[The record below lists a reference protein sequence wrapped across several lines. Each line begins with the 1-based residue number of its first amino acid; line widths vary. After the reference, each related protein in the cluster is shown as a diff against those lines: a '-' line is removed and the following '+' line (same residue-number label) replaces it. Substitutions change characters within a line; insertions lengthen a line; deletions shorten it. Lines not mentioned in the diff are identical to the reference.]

1 MTIETMTSPRK
12 LLTLLCCY
20 LCGALLLSAQQET
33 KQAPPL
39 GIWEGALQ
47 VSGTELPL
55 RFNIGKDQQETVCCT
70 MDSPSQMATGI
81 EATIELAEGIVI
93 TIPNL
98 YVRYEGKLT
107 SSDTIVGTFAQG
119 SMSLPLTLVR
129 ASKPAKANRPQT
141 PQPPYPYETE
151 EVTFYN
157 GTAPLHGTLTY
168 PVGHQAGSRVS
179 QVVLFVSG
187 SGIQDRD
194 ETLAEHKPFAVL
206 ADYLARHGVA
216 TLRYDDRGYHDDIDS
231 GTVAEATSATLAD
244 DAEAAVRYLRGR
256 KAFDKVGVLG
266 HSEGGTIAFMLAAR
280 GVPDFIISLAGS
292 TLPGKE
298 VLQDQMDLALTQAEV
313 PEKLRAE
320 YLRAAVATFDQ
331 AAQSDLRGEA
341 LVTKVLSEG
350 HYQLPIAL
358 VLDLKKV
365 ADGLNPWLIY
375 FTQYDPKGDIAQ
387 THCPVLALNGSLDQ
401 QVLADKHLPVIEQSL
416 PTGTPRQV
424 RQLEG
429 LNHLFQHAT
438 TGAVSEYYQISET
451 IAPEVLELIAEWLTK
466 LTKD

>member
-1 MTIETMTSPRK
+1 MTSIRK

-39 GIWEGALQ
+39 GIWEGTLQ
-47 VSGTELPL
+47 ISSSELPL
-55 RFNIGKDQQETVCCT
+55 RFNIFRDKQETIYCT

-81 EATIELAEGIVI
+81 EATIELADGIVI

-98 YVRYEGKLT
+98 YVRYEGKLV

-119 SMSLPLTLVR
+119 GMSLPLTLVR
-129 ASKPAKANRPQT
+129 ASKPAKADRPQT

-231 GTVAEATSATLAD
+231 VSVAEATTATLAD
-244 DAEAAVRYLRGR
+244 DAQSAVHYLRGR

-313 PEKLRAE
+313 PEELRAE

-350 HYQLPIAL
+350 HYQLPIGL

-365 ADGLNPWLIY
+365 ADGLTPWLI
-375 FTQYDPKGDIAQ
+375 
-387 THCPVLALNGSLDQ
+387 LSLI
-401 QVLADKHLPVIEQSL
+401 HI
-416 PTGTPRQV
+416 
-424 RQLEG
+424 
-429 LNHLFQHAT
+429 
-438 TGAVSEYYQISET
+438 
-451 IAPEVLELIAEWLTK
+451 
-466 LTKD
+466 

>member
-1 MTIETMTSPRK
+1 MTSIRK
-12 LLTLLCCY
+12 LLILLCCY
-20 LCGALLLSAQQET
+20 LCGVLLLSAQQKSGQT
-33 KQAPPL
+33 APL

-47 VSGTELPL
+47 VSGSELPL
-55 RFNIGKDQQETVCCT
+55 RFNIFKDQQERVCCT

-98 YVRYEGKLT
+98 YIRYEGKLT

-119 SMSLPLTLVR
+119 GMSLPLTLVR
-129 ASKPAKANRPQT
+129 ASKPAKADRPQT

-168 PVGHQAGSRVS
+168 PVGHQAGSRVE

-231 GTVAEATSATLAD
+231 ATVAEATTATLAD
-244 DAEAAVRYLRGR
+244 DAAAAVRYLRGR

-266 HSEGGTIAFMLAAR
+266 HSEGGTIAFILAAR
-280 GVPDFIISLAGS
+280 GIPDFIISLAGS

-298 VLQDQMDLALTQAEV
+298 VLQDQMDLSLVQAGLSE
-313 PEKLRAE
+313 ELRTE
-320 YLRAAVATFDQ
+320 YLRATMATFDL

-350 HYQLPIAL
+350 DYQLPIGL
-358 VLDLKKV
+358 VLELKKV
-365 ADGLNPWLIY
+365 ADGLSPWLIY
-375 FTQYDPKGDIAQ
+375 FTQYDPKDDIAQ

-401 QVLADKHLPVIEQSL
+401 QVLADKHLAIIEQSL
-416 PTGTPRQV
+416 PTGTPRQALK
-424 RQLEG
+424 LEG

-438 TGAVSEYYQISET
+438 TGAVSEYYQINET
-451 IAPEVLELIAEWLTK
+451 IAPEVLELIAEWIIQLNK
-466 LTKD
+466 

>member
-1 MTIETMTSPRK
+1 
-12 LLTLLCCY
+12 
-20 LCGALLLSAQQET
+20 
-33 KQAPPL
+33 
-39 GIWEGALQ
+39 
-47 VSGTELPL
+47 
-55 RFNIGKDQQETVCCT
+55 

-81 EATIELAEGIVI
+81 EATIELADGIVI

-98 YVRYEGKLT
+98 YVRYEGKLV

-119 SMSLPLTLVR
+119 GMSLPLTLVR

-168 PVGHQAGSRVS
+168 PVGHQAGSRVE
-179 QVVLFVSG
+179 QVVLLVSG

-206 ADYLARHGVA
+206 ADYLARQGVA

-231 GTVAEATSATLAD
+231 VSVAEATTATLAD
-244 DAEAAVRYLRGR
+244 DAEAAVHYLRGQ
-256 KAFDKVGVLG
+256 KTFDKVGVLG

-280 GVPDFIISLAGS
+280 GIPDFIISLAGS

-298 VLQDQMDLALTQAEV
+298 VLQDQMDLALTRAEV

-350 HYQLPIAL
+350 HYQLPIGL

-375 FTQYDPKGDIAQ
+375 FTQYDPKEDIEQ

-401 QVLADKHLPVIEQSL
+401 QVLADKHLPIIEQSL
-416 PTGTPRQV
+416 PTGTPQQV
-424 RQLEG
+424 CQLEG

-466 LTKD
+466 LTK

>member
-1 MTIETMTSPRK
+1 MTSTRK
-12 LLTLLCCY
+12 LLSLLCCY
-20 LCGALLLSAQQET
+20 LCGALLLSAQQKT
-33 KQAPPL
+33 KRALPL
-39 GIWEGALQ
+39 GIWEGTLQ
-47 VSGTELPL
+47 ISGSELPL

-81 EATIELAEGIVI
+81 EATIELADGIVI

-98 YVRYEGKLT
+98 YVRYEGKLV

-119 SMSLPLTLVR
+119 GMTLPLTLVR
-129 ASKPAKANRPQT
+129 ASKPAKADRPQT

-168 PVGHQAGSRVS
+168 PVGHQAGSRVE

-194 ETLAEHKPFAVL
+194 ETLAEYKPFAVL

-231 GTVAEATSATLAD
+231 VSVAEATTATLAD
-244 DAEAAVRYLRGR
+244 DAQAAVHYLRDQ
-256 KAFDKVGVLG
+256 KTFDKVGVLG

-280 GVPDFIISLAGS
+280 GIPDFIISLAGS

-298 VLQDQMDLALTQAEV
+298 VLQDQMDLALARAEV
-313 PEKLRAE
+313 PEELRTE

-350 HYQLPIAL
+350 HYQLPIGL

-416 PTGTPRQV
+416 PMGTPRQV

-466 LTKD
+466 LTK

>member
-1 MTIETMTSPRK
+1 MISIRK

-20 LCGALLLSAQQET
+20 LCSALLLSAQQET
-33 KQAPPL
+33 RQAPPL
-39 GIWEGALQ
+39 GIWEGTLQ

-55 RFNIGKDQQETVCCT
+55 RFNIFKDQQERVCCT

-119 SMSLPLTLVR
+119 GMSLPLTLVR
-129 ASKPAKANRPQT
+129 ASKPAKAERPQT

-157 GTAPLHGTLTY
+157 GTAPHHGTLTY
-168 PVGHQAGSRVS
+168 PVGHQAGSEVN

-231 GTVAEATSATLAD
+231 GSVAEATTATLAD
-244 DAEAAVRYLRGR
+244 DAAAAVHYLRGR
-256 KAFDKVGVLG
+256 KTFDKVGVLG

-298 VLQDQMDLALTQAEV
+298 VLQDQMDLALTRAEV
-313 PEKLRAE
+313 SEELRPE
-320 YLRAAVATFDQ
+320 YLRAAVATFDL

-350 HYQLPIAL
+350 HYQLPIGL

-401 QVLADKHLPVIEQSL
+401 QVLADKHLAVIEQSL

-466 LTKD
+466 LPK

>member
-1 MTIETMTSPRK
+1 MTSIRK

-20 LCGALLLSAQQET
+20 LCSALLLSAQQET
-33 KQAPPL
+33 KQTAPL
-39 GIWEGALQ
+39 GIWEGTLQ
-47 VSGTELPL
+47 VSGPELPL
-55 RFNIGKDQQETVCCT
+55 RFNIFRDKQETIYCT

-119 SMSLPLTLVR
+119 GMSLPLTLVR
-129 ASKPAKANRPQT
+129 ASKPAKAERPQT

-168 PVGHQAGSRVS
+168 PVGHQAGSEVN

-231 GTVAEATSATLAD
+231 GSVAEATTATLAD
-244 DAEAAVRYLRGR
+244 DAAAAVHYLRGR
-256 KAFDKVGVLG
+256 KTFDKVGVLG

-280 GVPDFIISLAGS
+280 SVPDFIISLAGS
-292 TLPGKE
+292 TLPGKD
-298 VLQDQMDLALTQAEV
+298 VLQDQMDLALTRAEV
-313 PEKLRAE
+313 PEELRAE

-350 HYQLPIAL
+350 HYQLPIGLA
-358 VLDLKKV
+358 LDLKKV

-401 QVLADKHLPVIEQSL
+401 QDGDTTASAQDGRAEPPL
-416 PTGTPRQV
+416 PTCDDRSCERILSDQ
-424 RQLEG
+424 
-429 LNHLFQHAT
+429 
-438 TGAVSEYYQISET
+438 
-451 IAPEVLELIAEWLTK
+451 
-466 LTKD
+466 

>member
-1 MTIETMTSPRK
+1 MTSIRK

-33 KQAPPL
+33 KQTPPF
-39 GIWEGALQ
+39 GIWEGTLQ

-55 RFNIGKDQQETVCCT
+55 RFNIFRDKQETIYCT

-93 TIPNL
+93 TIPTL

-119 SMSLPLTLVR
+119 GMSLPLTLVR
-129 ASKPAKANRPQT
+129 ASKPAKADRPQT

-231 GTVAEATSATLAD
+231 ISVAEATTATLAD
-244 DAEAAVRYLRGR
+244 DAAAAVRYLRGR
-256 KAFDKVGVLG
+256 KTFDKVGVLG

-298 VLQDQMDLALTQAEV
+298 VLQDQMDLALTRAEV
-313 PEKLRAE
+313 PEELRAE

-350 HYQLPIAL
+350 HYQLPIGL

-365 ADGLNPWLIY
+365 ADGLTPWLIY

-401 QVLADKHLPVIEQSL
+401 QVLADKHLAIIEQSL
-416 PTGTPRQV
+416 PTKTPRQV
-424 RQLEG
+424 RKLKG

-451 IAPEVLELIAEWLTK
+451 IAPEVLELIAEWITQLK
-466 LTKD
+466 

>member
-1 MTIETMTSPRK
+1 MTSIRK

-20 LCGALLLSAQQET
+20 LCGTLLLSAQQKSGQT
-33 KQAPPL
+33 APL

-47 VSGTELPL
+47 VSGSELPL
-55 RFNIGKDQQETVCCT
+55 RFNIFKDQQERVCCT

-98 YVRYEGKLT
+98 YIRYEGKLT

-119 SMSLPLTLVR
+119 GMSLPLTLVR
-129 ASKPAKANRPQT
+129 ASKPAKADRPQT

-157 GTAPLHGTLTY
+157 GTARLHGTLTY
-168 PVGHQAGSRVS
+168 PVGHQAGSRVE

-231 GTVAEATSATLAD
+231 ATVAEATTATLAD
-244 DAEAAVRYLRGR
+244 DAAAAVRYLRGR

-266 HSEGGTIAFMLAAR
+266 HSEGGTIAFILAAR
-280 GVPDFIISLAGS
+280 GIPDFIISLAGS

-298 VLQDQMDLALTQAEV
+298 VLQDQMDLSLVQAGLSE
-313 PEKLRAE
+313 ELRTE
-320 YLRAAVATFDQ
+320 YLRATMATFDL

-350 HYQLPIAL
+350 HYQLPIGL
-358 VLDLKKV
+358 VLELKKV
-365 ADGLNPWLIY
+365 ADGLSPWLIY
-375 FTQYDPKGDIAQ
+375 FTQYDPKSDIAQ

-401 QVLADKHLPVIEQSL
+401 QVLADKHLAVIEQSL

-424 RQLEG
+424 RKLEG

-438 TGAVSEYYQISET
+438 TGAVSEYYQINET
-451 IAPEVLELIAEWLTK
+451 IAPEVLELIAEWISK
-466 LTKD
+466 LTK

>member
-1 MTIETMTSPRK
+1 MTSIRK
-12 LLTLLCCY
+12 LLILLCCY
-20 LCGALLLSAQQET
+20 LCGVLLLSAQQKSGQT
-33 KQAPPL
+33 APL

-47 VSGTELPL
+47 VSGSELPL
-55 RFNIGKDQQETVCCT
+55 RFNIFRDQQETVYCT

-98 YVRYEGKLT
+98 YIRYEGKLT

-119 SMSLPLTLVR
+119 GMSLPLTLVR
-129 ASKPAKANRPQT
+129 ASKPAKADRPQT
-141 PQPPYPYETE
+141 PLPPYPYKTE

-168 PVGHQAGSRVS
+168 PVGHQAGSRVE

-206 ADYLARHGVA
+206 ADYLARYGVA

-231 GTVAEATSATLAD
+231 TTVAEATTATLAD
-244 DAEAAVRYLRGR
+244 DAAAAVRYLRGR

-266 HSEGGTIAFMLAAR
+266 HSEGGTIAFILAAR
-280 GVPDFIISLAGS
+280 GIPDFIISLAGS

-298 VLQDQMDLALTQAEV
+298 VLQDQMDLSLVQAGLSE
-313 PEKLRAE
+313 ELRTE
-320 YLRAAVATFDQ
+320 YLRATMATFDL

-350 HYQLPIAL
+350 HYQLPIGL
-358 VLDLKKV
+358 VLELKKV
-365 ADGLNPWLIY
+365 ADGLSPWLIY

-401 QVLADKHLPVIEQSL
+401 QVLADKHLAIIEQRL

-424 RQLEG
+424 RKLEG

-438 TGAVSEYYQISET
+438 TGAVSEYYQINET
-451 IAPEVLELIAEWLTK
+451 IAPEVLELIAEWISELTK
-466 LTKD
+466 

>member
-1 MTIETMTSPRK
+1 MTLGTMTSTRK

-20 LCGALLLSAQQET
+20 LCGVLLLSAQQAT
-33 KQAPPL
+33 KQTPPL
-39 GIWEGALQ
+39 GIWEGALE

-55 RFNIGKDQQETVCCT
+55 RFNIFRDKQETIYCT

-81 EATIELAEGIVI
+81 EATIELADGIVI

-98 YVRYEGKLT
+98 YVRYEGKLV

-119 SMSLPLTLVR
+119 GMSLPLTLVR

-168 PVGHQAGSRVS
+168 PVGHQAGSRVE
-179 QVVLFVSG
+179 QVVLLVSG

-206 ADYLARHGVA
+206 ADYLARQGVA

-231 GTVAEATSATLAD
+231 VSVAEATTATLAD
-244 DAEAAVRYLRGR
+244 DAEAAVHYLRGQ
-256 KAFDKVGVLG
+256 KTFDKVGVLG

-280 GVPDFIISLAGS
+280 GIPDFIISLAGS

-298 VLQDQMDLALTQAEV
+298 VLQDQMDLALTRAEV

-350 HYQLPIAL
+350 HYQLPIGL

-375 FTQYDPKGDIAQ
+375 FTQYDPKEDIEQ

-401 QVLADKHLPVIEQSL
+401 QVLADKHLPIIEQSL
-416 PTGTPRQV
+416 PTGTPQQV
-424 RQLEG
+424 CQLEG

-466 LTKD
+466 LTK

>member
-1 MTIETMTSPRK
+1 MTSIRK

-20 LCGALLLSAQQET
+20 LCGTLLLSAQQKSGQT
-33 KQAPPL
+33 APL

-47 VSGTELPL
+47 VSGSELPL
-55 RFNIGKDQQETVCCT
+55 RFNIFKDQQERVCCT

-98 YVRYEGKLT
+98 YIRYEGKLT
-107 SSDTIVGTFAQG
+107 SSDTIVGNFAQG
-119 SMSLPLTLVR
+119 GMSLPLTLVR
-129 ASKPAKANRPQT
+129 ASKPAKADRPQT

-168 PVGHQAGSRVS
+168 PVGHQAGSRVE

-231 GTVAEATSATLAD
+231 ATVAEATTATLAD
-244 DAEAAVRYLRGR
+244 DAAAAVRYLRGR

-266 HSEGGTIAFMLAAR
+266 HSEGGTIAFILAAR
-280 GVPDFIISLAGS
+280 GIPDFIISLAGS

-298 VLQDQMDLALTQAEV
+298 VLQDQMDLSLVQAGLSE
-313 PEKLRAE
+313 ELRTE
-320 YLRAAVATFDQ
+320 YLRATMATFDL

-350 HYQLPIAL
+350 HYQLPIGL
-358 VLDLKKV
+358 VLELKKV
-365 ADGLNPWLIY
+365 ADGLSPWLIY

-401 QVLADKHLPVIEQSL
+401 QVLADKHLAIIEQSL

-424 RQLEG
+424 LKLEG

-438 TGAVSEYYQISET
+438 TGAVSEYYQINET
-451 IAPEVLELIAEWLTK
+451 IAPEVLELIAEWISELTK
-466 LTKD
+466 

>member
-1 MTIETMTSPRK
+1 MTSIRK

-20 LCGALLLSAQQET
+20 LCGALLLSAQQKT
-33 KQAPPL
+33 KQTPPF

-55 RFNIGKDQQETVCCT
+55 RFNIFKDQQEQVCCT

-98 YVRYEGKLT
+98 YIRYQGKLT
-107 SSDTIVGTFAQG
+107 SSDTIVGTFVQG
-119 SMSLPLTLVR
+119 GMSLPLTLVR
-129 ASKPAKANRPQT
+129 ASKPAKADRPQT

-168 PVGHQAGSRVS
+168 PIGHQAGSRVE

-231 GTVAEATSATLAD
+231 ASVAEATTATLAD
-244 DAEAAVRYLRGR
+244 DAAAAVHYLRGR

-280 GVPDFIISLAGS
+280 GIPNFIISLAGS

-298 VLQDQMDLALTQAEV
+298 VLQDQMDLSLVQAGLSE
-313 PEKLRAE
+313 ELRTE
-320 YLRAAVATFDQ
+320 YLRATVATFDL

-350 HYQLPIAL
+350 HYQLPIGL
-358 VLDLKKV
+358 ILELKKV
-365 ADGLNPWLIY
+365 ADGLTPWLIY

-401 QVLADKHLPVIEQSL
+401 QVLADKHLAIIEQSL
-416 PTGTPRQV
+416 PMGTPRQV
-424 RQLEG
+424 RKMEG

-438 TGAVSEYYQISET
+438 TGAVSEYYQINET
-451 IAPEVLELIAEWLTK
+451 IASEVLKLIAEWISK
-466 LTKD
+466 LTK

>member
-1 MTIETMTSPRK
+1 MTSIRK
-12 LLTLLCCY
+12 LLILLCCY
-20 LCGALLLSAQQET
+20 LCGVLLLSAQQKSGQT
-33 KQAPPL
+33 APL

-47 VSGTELPL
+47 VSGSELPL
-55 RFNIGKDQQETVCCT
+55 RFNIFKDQQERVCCT

-98 YVRYEGKLT
+98 YIRYEGKLT

-119 SMSLPLTLVR
+119 GMSLPLTLVR
-129 ASKPAKANRPQT
+129 ASKPAKADRPQT

-168 PVGHQAGSRVS
+168 PVGHQAGSRVG

-231 GTVAEATSATLAD
+231 ATVAEATTATLAD
-244 DAEAAVRYLRGR
+244 DAAAAVRYLRGR

-266 HSEGGTIAFMLAAR
+266 HSEGGTIAFILAAR
-280 GVPDFIISLAGS
+280 GIPDFIISLAGS

-298 VLQDQMDLALTQAEV
+298 VLQDQMDLSLVQAGLSE
-313 PEKLRAE
+313 ELRTE
-320 YLRAAVATFDQ
+320 YLRATMATFDL

-350 HYQLPIAL
+350 DYQLPIGL
-358 VLDLKKV
+358 VLELKKV
-365 ADGLNPWLIY
+365 ADGLSPWLIY
-375 FTQYDPKGDIAQ
+375 FTQYDPKDDIAQ

-401 QVLADKHLPVIEQSL
+401 QVLADKHLAIIEQSL
-416 PTGTPRQV
+416 PTGTPRQALK
-424 RQLEG
+424 LEG

-438 TGAVSEYYQISET
+438 TGAVSEYYQINET
-451 IAPEVLELIAEWLTK
+451 IAPEVLELIAEWIIQLNK
-466 LTKD
+466 

>member
-1 MTIETMTSPRK
+1 MTSIRK

-33 KQAPPL
+33 KRALPL
-39 GIWEGALQ
+39 GIWEGTLQ
-47 VSGTELPL
+47 ISGSELPL

-81 EATIELAEGIVI
+81 EATIELADGIVI

-98 YVRYEGKLT
+98 YVRYEGNLV

-119 SMSLPLTLVR
+119 GMSLPLTLVR

-206 ADYLARHGVA
+206 ADYLAQHGVA

-231 GTVAEATSATLAD
+231 ISVAEATTATLAD
-244 DAEAAVRYLRGR
+244 DAAAAVRYLRGR
-256 KAFDKVGVLG
+256 KTFDKVGVLG

-292 TLPGKE
+292 TLPGKK
-298 VLQDQMDLALTQAEV
+298 VLQDQMDLALTQAGLSE
-313 PEKLRAE
+313 ELRAE

-350 HYQLPIAL
+350 HYQLPIGL

-375 FTQYDPKGDIAQ
+375 FTQYDPKEDIAQ

-424 RQLEG
+424 RNLKG
-429 LNHLFQHAT
+429 LNHLLQHAT
-438 TGAVSEYYQISET
+438 TGAISEYYQISET
-451 IAPEVLELIAEWLTK
+451 IAPEVLELIAEWLIQ
-466 LTKD
+466 LTK

>member
-1 MTIETMTSPRK
+1 MTLGTMTSTRK

-33 KQAPPL
+33 KQVAPL
-39 GIWEGALQ
+39 GIWEGTLQ
-47 VSGTELPL
+47 ISGSELPL
-55 RFNIGKDQQETVCCT
+55 RFNIFRDKQETIYCT

-81 EATIELAEGIVI
+81 EATIELADGIVI

-119 SMSLPLTLVR
+119 GMSLPLTLIR
-129 ASKPAKANRPQT
+129 ASEPAKADRPQT

-168 PVGHQAGSRVS
+168 PVGHQAGNRVE

-231 GTVAEATSATLAD
+231 ATVAEATTATLAD
-244 DAEAAVRYLRGR
+244 DAQAAVHYLRGR

-298 VLQDQMDLALTQAEV
+298 VLQDQMDLGLTRAEV
-313 PEKLRAE
+313 PKELRAE

-341 LVTKVLSEG
+341 LVTKVLSEE
-350 HYQLPIAL
+350 HYQLPIGL

-466 LTKD
+466 LTK

>member
-1 MTIETMTSPRK
+1 MTSTRK

-20 LCGALLLSAQQET
+20 LCGALLLSAQQKT
-33 KQAPPL
+33 RQAPPL
-39 GIWEGALQ
+39 GIWEGTLQ

-55 RFNIGKDQQETVCCT
+55 RFNIFKDQQERVCCT

-81 EATIELAEGIVI
+81 EATIELAEGIII

-98 YVRYEGKLT
+98 YVRYEGNLV

-119 SMSLPLTLVR
+119 GMLLPLTLVR

-157 GTAPLHGTLTY
+157 GTAPLHGTLAY
-168 PVGHQAGSRVS
+168 PVGHQVGSEVN

-231 GTVAEATSATLAD
+231 ATVAEATTATLAD
-244 DAEAAVRYLRGR
+244 DAAAAVRYLRGR

-266 HSEGGTIAFMLAAR
+266 HSEGGTIAFILAAR
-280 GVPDFIISLAGS
+280 GIPDFIISLAGS

-298 VLQDQMDLALTQAEV
+298 VLQDQMDLSLVQAGLSE
-313 PEKLRAE
+313 ELRTE
-320 YLRAAVATFDQ
+320 YLRATMATFDL

-350 HYQLPIAL
+350 HYQLPIGL
-358 VLDLKKV
+358 VLELKKV
-365 ADGLNPWLIY
+365 ADGLSPWLIY

-401 QVLADKHLPVIEQSL
+401 QVLADKHLAVVEQSL

-424 RQLEG
+424 GKMEG

-438 TGAVSEYYQISET
+438 TGAVSEYYQIDET
-451 IAPEVLELIAEWLTK
+451 IAPEVLELIAEWISK
-466 LTKD
+466 LTK

>member
-1 MTIETMTSPRK
+1 MSSIRK
-12 LLTLLCCY
+12 LLILLCCY
-20 LCGALLLSAQQET
+20 LCGALLLSAQQESG
-33 KQAPPL
+33 QAPSL

-47 VSGTELPL
+47 VSGSELPL
-55 RFNIGKDQQETVCCT
+55 RFNIFKDQQERVCCT

-98 YVRYEGKLT
+98 YIRYQGKLT

-119 SMSLPLTLVR
+119 GMSLPLTLVR
-129 ASKPAKANRPQT
+129 ASKPAKADRPQT

-168 PVGHQAGSRVS
+168 PVGHQAGSRVE

-231 GTVAEATSATLAD
+231 ATVAEATTATLAD
-244 DAEAAVRYLRGR
+244 DAAAAVHYLRGR

-280 GVPDFIISLAGS
+280 GIPDFIISLAGS

-298 VLQDQMDLALTQAEV
+298 VLQDQMDLSLVQAGLSE
-313 PEKLRAE
+313 ELRTE
-320 YLRAAVATFDQ
+320 YLRATMATFDL

-350 HYQLPIAL
+350 HYQLPIGL
-358 VLDLKKV
+358 VLELKKV
-365 ADGLNPWLIY
+365 ADGLTPWLIY

-401 QVLADKHLPVIEQSL
+401 QVLADKHLAVIEQSL
-416 PTGTPRQV
+416 PTRTPRQV
-424 RQLEG
+424 RKLEG

-438 TGAVSEYYQISET
+438 TGAVSEYYQINET
-451 IAPEVLELIAEWLTK
+451 IAPEMLELIAKWISK
-466 LTKD
+466 LTK

>member
-1 MTIETMTSPRK
+1 MTSIRK

-20 LCGALLLSAQQET
+20 LCGALLLSAQQKT
-33 KQAPPL
+33 KQTPPF
-39 GIWEGALQ
+39 GIWEGTLQ

-55 RFNIGKDQQETVCCT
+55 RFNIFKDQQERVCCT

-98 YVRYEGKLT
+98 YVRYEGNLV

-119 SMSLPLTLVR
+119 GMSLPLTLVR

-168 PVGHQAGSRVS
+168 PVGHQAGSRVE

-231 GTVAEATSATLAD
+231 ATVAEATTTTLAD
-244 DAEAAVRYLRGR
+244 DAQAAVHYLRGR
-256 KAFDKVGVLG
+256 KTFDKVGVLG
-266 HSEGGTIAFMLAAR
+266 HSEGGTIAFILAAR
-280 GVPDFIISLAGS
+280 GVPDFVISLAGS

-298 VLQDQMDLALTQAEV
+298 VLQDQMDLALTRAEV
-313 PEKLRAE
+313 PEELRAE

-350 HYQLPIAL
+350 HYQLPIGLA
-358 VLDLKKV
+358 LDLKKV

-401 QVLADKHLPVIEQSL
+401 QVLAVKHLAVIEQSL

-424 RQLEG
+424 CKLEG
-429 LNHLFQHAT
+429 LNHLLQHAT

-451 IAPEVLELIAEWLTK
+451 IAPEVLELIVEWLTK
-466 LTKD
+466 LPK

>member
-1 MTIETMTSPRK
+1 MTSIRK
-12 LLTLLCCY
+12 LLILLCCY
-20 LCGALLLSAQQET
+20 LCGVLLLSAQQKSGQT
-33 KQAPPL
+33 APL

-47 VSGTELPL
+47 VSGSELPL
-55 RFNIGKDQQETVCCT
+55 RFNIFKDQQERVCCT

-98 YVRYEGKLT
+98 YIRYEGKLT

-119 SMSLPLTLVR
+119 GMSLPLTLVR
-129 ASKPAKANRPQT
+129 ASKPAKADRPQT
-141 PQPPYPYETE
+141 PLPPYPYETE

-168 PVGHQAGSRVS
+168 PVGHQAGSRVE

-231 GTVAEATSATLAD
+231 TTVAEVTTATLAD
-244 DAEAAVRYLRGR
+244 DAAAAVRYLRGR

-266 HSEGGTIAFMLAAR
+266 HSEGGTIAFILAAR
-280 GVPDFIISLAGS
+280 GIPDFIISLAGS

-298 VLQDQMDLALTQAEV
+298 VLQDQMDLSLVQAGLSE
-313 PEKLRAE
+313 ELRTE
-320 YLRAAVATFDQ
+320 YLRATMATFDL

-350 HYQLPIAL
+350 HYQLPIGL
-358 VLDLKKV
+358 VLELKKV
-365 ADGLNPWLIY
+365 ADGLSPWLIY

-401 QVLADKHLPVIEQSL
+401 QVLADKHLAVIEQSL
-416 PTGTPRQV
+416 PTGTPRQALK
-424 RQLEG
+424 LEG

-438 TGAVSEYYQISET
+438 TGAVSEYYQINET
-451 IAPEVLELIAEWLTK
+451 IAPEVLELIAEWISELTK
-466 LTKD
+466 

>member
-1 MTIETMTSPRK
+1 MSSIRK
-12 LLTLLCCY
+12 LLILLCCY
-20 LCGALLLSAQQET
+20 LCGALLLSAQQESG
-33 KQAPPL
+33 QAAPL

-47 VSGTELPL
+47 VSGSELPL
-55 RFNIGKDQQETVCCT
+55 RFNIFKDQQARVCCT

-98 YVRYEGKLT
+98 YIRYEGKLT

-119 SMSLPLTLVR
+119 GMSLPLTLVR
-129 ASKPAKANRPQT
+129 ASKPAKADRPQT

-168 PVGHQAGSRVS
+168 PVEHQAGSRVE
-179 QVVLFVSG
+179 QIVLFVSG

-231 GTVAEATSATLAD
+231 VSVAEATTATLAD
-244 DAEAAVRYLRGR
+244 DAAAAVHYLRGR

-280 GVPDFIISLAGS
+280 GIPDFVISLAGS
-292 TLPGKE
+292 TLPGKD
-298 VLQDQMDLALTQAEV
+298 VLQDQMDLSLVQAGLSE
-313 PEKLRAE
+313 ELRTE
-320 YLRAAVATFDQ
+320 YLRATMATFDL

-350 HYQLPIAL
+350 HYQLPIGL
-358 VLDLKKV
+358 VLELKKV
-365 ADGLNPWLIY
+365 ADGLTPWLIY

-401 QVLADKHLPVIEQSL
+401 QVLADKHLAIIEQSF
-416 PTGTPRQV
+416 PMKTPRQV
-424 RQLEG
+424 RKLEG

-451 IAPEVLELIAEWLTK
+451 IAPEVLELIAEWISK
-466 LTKD
+466 LTK

>member
-1 MTIETMTSPRK
+1 MTSIRK
-12 LLTLLCCY
+12 LLILLCCY
-20 LCGALLLSAQQET
+20 LCGVLLLSAQQKSGQT
-33 KQAPPL
+33 APL

-47 VSGTELPL
+47 VSGSELPL
-55 RFNIGKDQQETVCCT
+55 RFNIFKDQQERVCCT

-81 EATIELAEGIVI
+81 EATIELAEGIVV

-98 YVRYEGKLT
+98 YIRYEGKLT

-119 SMSLPLTLVR
+119 GMSLPLTLVR
-129 ASKPAKANRPQT
+129 ASKPAKADRPQT

-168 PVGHQAGSRVS
+168 PVGHQAGSRVE

-206 ADYLARHGVA
+206 ADYLARYGVA

-231 GTVAEATSATLAD
+231 TTVAEVTTATLAD
-244 DAEAAVRYLRGR
+244 DAAAAVRYLRGR
-256 KAFDKVGVLG
+256 RAFDKVGVLG
-266 HSEGGTIAFMLAAR
+266 HSEGGTIAFILAAR
-280 GVPDFIISLAGS
+280 GIPDFIISLAGS

-298 VLQDQMDLALTQAEV
+298 VLQDQMDLSLVQAGLSE
-313 PEKLRAE
+313 ELRTE
-320 YLRAAVATFDQ
+320 YLRATMATFDL

-350 HYQLPIAL
+350 HYQLPIGL
-358 VLDLKKV
+358 VLELKKV
-365 ADGLNPWLIY
+365 ADGLSPWLIY

-401 QVLADKHLPVIEQSL
+401 QVLADKHLAVIEQSL
-416 PTGTPRQV
+416 PTGTPRQALK
-424 RQLEG
+424 LEG

-438 TGAVSEYYQISET
+438 TGAVSEYYQINET
-451 IAPEVLELIAEWLTK
+451 IAPEVLELIAEWISN
-466 LTKD
+466 

>member
-1 MTIETMTSPRK
+1 MTSIRK
-12 LLTLLCCY
+12 LLILLCCY
-20 LCGALLLSAQQET
+20 LCGVLLLSAQQKSGQT
-33 KQAPPL
+33 APL

-47 VSGTELPL
+47 VSGSELPL
-55 RFNIGKDQQETVCCT
+55 RFNIFKDQQERVCCT

-98 YVRYEGKLT
+98 YIRYEGKLT

-119 SMSLPLTLVR
+119 GMSLPLTLVR
-129 ASKPAKANRPQT
+129 ASKPAKADRPQT
-141 PQPPYPYETE
+141 PLPPYPYETE

-168 PVGHQAGSRVS
+168 PVGHQAGSRVE

-231 GTVAEATSATLAD
+231 TTVAEVTTATLAD
-244 DAEAAVRYLRGR
+244 DAAAAVRYLRGR

-266 HSEGGTIAFMLAAR
+266 HSEGGTIAFILAAR
-280 GVPDFIISLAGS
+280 GIPDFIISLAGS

-298 VLQDQMDLALTQAEV
+298 VLQDQMDLSLVQAGLSE
-313 PEKLRAE
+313 ELRTE
-320 YLRAAVATFDQ
+320 YLRATMATFDL

-350 HYQLPIAL
+350 HYQLPIGL
-358 VLDLKKV
+358 VLELKKV
-365 ADGLNPWLIY
+365 ADGLSPWLIY

-401 QVLADKHLPVIEQSL
+401 QVLADKHLAVIEQSL
-416 PTGTPRQV
+416 PTGTPRQALK
-424 RQLEG
+424 LEG

-438 TGAVSEYYQISET
+438 TGAVSEYYQINET
-451 IAPEVLELIAEWLTK
+451 IAPEVLELIAEWIIQLNK
-466 LTKD
+466 

>member
-1 MTIETMTSPRK
+1 MSSIRK

-20 LCGALLLSAQQET
+20 LCGALLLSAQQESG
-33 KQAPPL
+33 QAAPL
-39 GIWEGALQ
+39 GIWEGTLQ
-47 VSGTELPL
+47 VSGSELPL
-55 RFNIGKDQQETVCCT
+55 RFNIFKDQQERVCCT

-81 EATIELAEGIVI
+81 KATIELAEGIVI

-98 YVRYEGKLT
+98 YIRYEGKLT

-119 SMSLPLTLVR
+119 GMSLPLTLVR
-129 ASKPAKANRPQT
+129 ASKPAKADRPQT

-168 PVGHQAGSRVS
+168 PVGHQAGSRVE

-231 GTVAEATSATLAD
+231 ATVAEATTATLAD
-244 DAEAAVRYLRGR
+244 DAAAAVHYLRGR

-280 GVPDFIISLAGS
+280 GIPDFIISLAGS

-298 VLQDQMDLALTQAEV
+298 VLQDQMDLSLVQAGLSE
-313 PEKLRAE
+313 ELRTE
-320 YLRAAVATFDQ
+320 YLRATMATFDL

-350 HYQLPIAL
+350 HYQLPIGL
-358 VLDLKKV
+358 VLELKKV
-365 ADGLNPWLIY
+365 ADGLTPWLIY

-401 QVLADKHLPVIEQSL
+401 QVLADKHLAIIEQSL
-416 PTGTPRQV
+416 PMKTPRQV
-424 RQLEG
+424 RKLEG

-451 IAPEVLELIAEWLTK
+451 IAPEVLELIAEWISK
-466 LTKD
+466 LTK

>member
-1 MTIETMTSPRK
+1 MSSIRK
-12 LLTLLCCY
+12 LLILLCCY
-20 LCGALLLSAQQET
+20 LCGALLLSAQQESG
-33 KQAPPL
+33 QAPPL

-47 VSGTELPL
+47 VSGSELPL
-55 RFNIGKDQQETVCCT
+55 RFNIFKDQQERVCCT

-98 YVRYEGKLT
+98 YIRYQGKLT

-119 SMSLPLTLVR
+119 GMSLPLTLVR
-129 ASKPAKANRPQT
+129 ARKPAKADRPQT

-168 PVGHQAGSRVS
+168 PVGHQAGSRVE

-231 GTVAEATSATLAD
+231 ATVAEATTATLAD
-244 DAEAAVRYLRGR
+244 DAAAAVHYLRGR

-280 GVPDFIISLAGS
+280 GIPDFVISLAGS
-292 TLPGKE
+292 TLPGKD
-298 VLQDQMDLALTQAEV
+298 VLQDQMDLSLVQAGLSE
-313 PEKLRAE
+313 ELRTE
-320 YLRAAVATFDQ
+320 YLRATMATFDL

-350 HYQLPIAL
+350 HYQLPIGL
-358 VLDLKKV
+358 VLELKKV
-365 ADGLNPWLIY
+365 ADGLTPWLIY

-401 QVLADKHLPVIEQSL
+401 QVLADKHLAVIEQSL
-416 PTGTPRQV
+416 PTRTPRQV
-424 RQLEG
+424 RKLEG

-438 TGAVSEYYQISET
+438 TGAVSEYYQINET
-451 IAPEVLELIAEWLTK
+451 IAPEVLELIAKWISK
-466 LTKD
+466 LTK

>member
-1 MTIETMTSPRK
+1 MPSTRK

-20 LCGALLLSAQQET
+20 LCSVLLLSAQQAT
-33 KQAPPL
+33 KQVAPL
-39 GIWEGALQ
+39 GIWEGTLQ
-47 VSGTELPL
+47 ISSSELPL
-55 RFNIGKDQQETVCCT
+55 RFNIFRDKQETIYCT

-81 EATIELAEGIVI
+81 EATIELADGIVI

-98 YVRYEGKLT
+98 YVRYEGKLV

-119 SMSLPLTLVR
+119 GISLPLTLVR
-129 ASKPAKANRPQT
+129 ASKPAKANRLQT
-141 PQPPYPYETE
+141 PQSPYPYETE

-168 PVGHQAGSRVS
+168 PVGHQAGSRVE

-231 GTVAEATSATLAD
+231 VSVAEATTATLAD
-244 DAEAAVRYLRGR
+244 DAQAAVHYLRSR
-256 KAFDKVGVLG
+256 KIFGKVGVLG

-350 HYQLPIAL
+350 HYQLPIGL

-424 RQLEG
+424 RKLEG

-466 LTKD
+466 LTK

>member
-1 MTIETMTSPRK
+1 MTIEPMTSPRK

-20 LCGALLLSAQQET
+20 LCGALLLSAQKET
-33 KQAPPL
+33 KQALPL
-39 GIWEGALQ
+39 GIWEGTLQ
-47 VSGTELPL
+47 ISGSELPL

-81 EATIELAEGIVI
+81 EASIELADGIVI
-93 TIPNL
+93 SIPNL

-119 SMSLPLTLVR
+119 GMSLPLTLVR

-194 ETLAEHKPFAVL
+194 ETFAEHKPFAVL

-231 GTVAEATSATLAD
+231 ATVAEATTATLAD
-244 DAEAAVRYLRGR
+244 DAAAAVRYLRSR

-298 VLQDQMDLALTQAEV
+298 VLQDQMDLALTRAEV
-313 PEKLRAE
+313 PKELRAE
-320 YLRAAVATFDQ
+320 YLRAAVATFDL

-350 HYQLPIAL
+350 HYQLPIGL

-365 ADGLNPWLIY
+365 ADGLTPWLIY

-416 PTGTPRQV
+416 PTGTSRQV
-424 RQLEG
+424 RKMEG

-451 IAPEVLELIAEWLTK
+451 IAPEVLELIAEWISK
-466 LTKD
+466 LTK

>member
-1 MTIETMTSPRK
+1 MTSTRK

-20 LCGALLLSAQQET
+20 FCGALLLSAQQAT
-33 KQAPPL
+33 KQTPPL
-39 GIWEGALQ
+39 GIWEGALE

-55 RFNIGKDQQETVCCT
+55 RFNIFRDKQETIYCT

-81 EATIELAEGIVI
+81 EATIELADGIVI

-98 YVRYEGKLT
+98 YVRYEGKLV

-119 SMSLPLTLVR
+119 GMSLPLTLVR
-129 ASKPAKANRPQT
+129 ASKPAKVDRPQT

-231 GTVAEATSATLAD
+231 VSVAEATTATLAD
-244 DAEAAVRYLRGR
+244 DAAAAINFLRGQ
-256 KAFDKVGVLG
+256 KIFDKVGVLG

-280 GVPDFIISLAGS
+280 GIPDFIISLAGS

-298 VLQDQMDLALTQAEV
+298 VLQDQMDLALTRAEV

-350 HYQLPIAL
+350 HYQLPIGL

-401 QVLADKHLPVIEQSL
+401 QVLADKHLPIIEQSL

-424 RQLEG
+424 CQLEE

-466 LTKD
+466 LTK

>member
-1 MTIETMTSPRK
+1 MTSIRK

-20 LCGALLLSAQQET
+20 LCGALLLSAQQKI
-33 KQAPPL
+33 KQTPPF
-39 GIWEGALQ
+39 GIWEGTLQ

-55 RFNIGKDQQETVCCT
+55 RFNIFRDQQEQVCCT

-98 YVRYEGKLT
+98 YIRYQGKLT
-107 SSDTIVGTFAQG
+107 SSDTIVGTFVQG
-119 SMSLPLTLVR
+119 GMSLPLTLVR
-129 ASKPAKANRPQT
+129 ASKPAKADRPQT

-168 PVGHQAGSRVS
+168 PIGHQAGSRVE

-231 GTVAEATSATLAD
+231 ASVAEATTATLAD
-244 DAEAAVRYLRGR
+244 DAAAAVHYLRSR

-280 GVPDFIISLAGS
+280 GIPNFIISLAGS

-298 VLQDQMDLALTQAEV
+298 VLQDQMDLSLVQAGLSE
-313 PEKLRAE
+313 ELRTE
-320 YLRAAVATFDQ
+320 YLRATVATFDL

-350 HYQLPIAL
+350 HYQLPIGL
-358 VLDLKKV
+358 VLELKKV
-365 ADGLNPWLIY
+365 ADGLTPWLIY

-401 QVLADKHLPVIEQSL
+401 QVLADKHLAIIEQSL

-424 RQLEG
+424 SKMEG

-438 TGAVSEYYQISET
+438 TGAVSEYYQINET
-451 IAPEVLELIAEWLTK
+451 IAPEVLKLIAEWISK
-466 LTKD
+466 LTK

>member
-1 MTIETMTSPRK
+1 MSSIRK
-12 LLTLLCCY
+12 LLILLCCY
-20 LCGALLLSAQQET
+20 LCGALLLSAQQESG
-33 KQAPPL
+33 QAAPL

-47 VSGTELPL
+47 VSGSELPL
-55 RFNIGKDQQETVCCT
+55 RFNIFKDQQERVCCT

-98 YVRYEGKLT
+98 YIRYEGKLT

-119 SMSLPLTLVR
+119 GMSLPLTLVR
-129 ASKPAKANRPQT
+129 ASKPAKADRPQT

-168 PVGHQAGSRVS
+168 PVEHQAGSRVE
-179 QVVLFVSG
+179 QIVLFVSG

-231 GTVAEATSATLAD
+231 VSVAEATTATLAD
-244 DAEAAVRYLRGR
+244 DAAAAVHYLRGR

-280 GVPDFIISLAGS
+280 GIPDFVISLAGS
-292 TLPGKE
+292 TLPGKD
-298 VLQDQMDLALTQAEV
+298 VLQDQMDLSLVQAGLSE
-313 PEKLRAE
+313 ELRTE
-320 YLRAAVATFDQ
+320 YLRATMATFDL

-350 HYQLPIAL
+350 HYQLPIGL
-358 VLDLKKV
+358 VLELKKV
-365 ADGLNPWLIY
+365 ADGLTPWLIY

-401 QVLADKHLPVIEQSL
+401 QVLADKHLAIIEQSF
-416 PTGTPRQV
+416 PMKTPRQV
-424 RQLEG
+424 RKLEG

-451 IAPEVLELIAEWLTK
+451 IAPEVLELIAEWISK
-466 LTKD
+466 LTK

>member
-1 MTIETMTSPRK
+1 MISIRK

-20 LCGALLLSAQQET
+20 LCSALLLSAQQET
-33 KQAPPL
+33 RQAPPL
-39 GIWEGALQ
+39 GIWEGTLQ

-55 RFNIGKDQQETVCCT
+55 RFNIFKDQQERVCCT

-98 YVRYEGKLT
+98 YVRYEGKLV

-119 SMSLPLTLVR
+119 GMTLPLTLVR
-129 ASKPAKANRPQT
+129 ASKPAKADRPQT

-151 EVTFYN
+151 DVTFYN

-231 GTVAEATSATLAD
+231 GSVAEATTATLAD
-244 DAEAAVRYLRGR
+244 DAAAAVHYLRGR
-256 KAFDKVGVLG
+256 KTFDKVGVLG

-280 GVPDFIISLAGS
+280 SVPDFIISLAGS

-298 VLQDQMDLALTQAEV
+298 VLQDQMDLALTRAEV
-313 PEKLRAE
+313 PEELRAE

-350 HYQLPIAL
+350 HYQLPIGLA
-358 VLDLKKV
+358 LDLKKV

-401 QVLADKHLPVIEQSL
+401 QVLADKHLTIIEQSL

-424 RQLEG
+424 RKMEG
-429 LNHLFQHAT
+429 MNHLFQHAT

-451 IAPEVLELIAEWLTK
+451 IAPEVLELIVEWLTK
-466 LTKD
+466 LPK

>member
-1 MTIETMTSPRK
+1 MTSIRK

-33 KQAPPL
+33 GQTAPL
-39 GIWEGALQ
+39 GIWEGTLQ

-55 RFNIGKDQQETVCCT
+55 RFNIFKDQQERVCCT

-93 TIPNL
+93 TIPTL

-119 SMSLPLTLVR
+119 GMSLPLTLVR
-129 ASKPAKANRPQT
+129 ASKPAKADRPQT

-168 PVGHQAGSRVS
+168 PVGHQSGNRVS

-231 GTVAEATSATLAD
+231 ISVAEATTATLAD
-244 DAEAAVRYLRGR
+244 DAAAAVRYLRSR

-298 VLQDQMDLALTQAEV
+298 VLQYQMDLALTRAEV
-313 PEKLRAE
+313 
-320 YLRAAVATFDQ
+320 
-331 AAQSDLRGEA
+331 
-341 LVTKVLSEG
+341 
-350 HYQLPIAL
+350 
-358 VLDLKKV
+358 
-365 ADGLNPWLIY
+365 
-375 FTQYDPKGDIAQ
+375 
-387 THCPVLALNGSLDQ
+387 
-401 QVLADKHLPVIEQSL
+401 
-416 PTGTPRQV
+416 
-424 RQLEG
+424 
-429 LNHLFQHAT
+429 
-438 TGAVSEYYQISET
+438 
-451 IAPEVLELIAEWLTK
+451 
-466 LTKD
+466 

>member
-1 MTIETMTSPRK
+1 MTSIRK

-39 GIWEGALQ
+39 GIWEGALE

-55 RFNIGKDQQETVCCT
+55 RFNIFKDQQERVCCT

-98 YVRYEGKLT
+98 YIRYQGKIVN
-107 SSDTIVGTFAQG
+107 SDVIMGTFAQG
-119 SMSLPLTLVR
+119 GMSLPLTLVR
-129 ASKPAKANRPQT
+129 ASQPAKADRPQT

-231 GTVAEATSATLAD
+231 ATVAEATTATLAD
-244 DAEAAVRYLRGR
+244 DAAAAVHYLRSL
-256 KAFDKVGVLG
+256 KAFGKVGVLG
-266 HSEGGTIAFMLAAR
+266 HSEGGTVAFMLAAR
-280 GVPDFIISLAGS
+280 GVPDFVISLAGS

-298 VLQDQMDLALTQAEV
+298 VLQDQMDLALTRAEV
-313 PEKLRAE
+313 PEELRAE

-341 LVTKVLSEG
+341 LVTKVLSEE
-350 HYQLPIAL
+350 HYQLPIGL
-358 VLDLKKV
+358 VLELKKV
-365 ADGLNPWLIY
+365 ADGLSPWLIY
-375 FTQYDPKGDIAQ
+375 FTQYDPKEDIAQ

-401 QVLADKHLPVIEQSL
+401 QVLADKHLAVIEQSL
-416 PTGTPRQV
+416 PTGTPCQV
-424 RQLEG
+424 LKLEG

-451 IAPEVLELIAEWLTK
+451 IAPEVLELIAEWISELTK
-466 LTKD
+466 

>member
-1 MTIETMTSPRK
+1 MSSIRK
-12 LLTLLCCY
+12 LLILLCCY
-20 LCGALLLSAQQET
+20 LCGALLLSAQQESG
-33 KQAPPL
+33 QAPSL

-47 VSGTELPL
+47 VSGSELPL
-55 RFNIGKDQQETVCCT
+55 RFNIFKDQQERVCCT

-98 YVRYEGKLT
+98 YIRYQGKLT

-119 SMSLPLTLVR
+119 GMSLPLTLVR
-129 ASKPAKANRPQT
+129 ARKPAKADRPQT

-157 GTAPLHGTLTY
+157 GTAPLHGTLTH
-168 PVGHQAGSRVS
+168 PVGHQAGSRVE

-231 GTVAEATSATLAD
+231 ATVAEATTATLAD
-244 DAEAAVRYLRGR
+244 DAAAAVHYLRGR

-280 GVPDFIISLAGS
+280 GIPDFVISLAGS

-298 VLQDQMDLALTQAEV
+298 VLQDQMDLSLVQAGLSE
-313 PEKLRAE
+313 ELRTE
-320 YLRAAVATFDQ
+320 YLRATMATFDL

-350 HYQLPIAL
+350 HYQLPIGL
-358 VLDLKKV
+358 VLELKKV
-365 ADGLNPWLIY
+365 ADGLTPWLIY

-401 QVLADKHLPVIEQSL
+401 QVLADKHLAVIEQSL
-416 PTGTPRQV
+416 PTRTPRQV
-424 RQLEG
+424 RKLEG

-451 IAPEVLELIAEWLTK
+451 IAPEVLELIVEWISK
-466 LTKD
+466 LTK

>member
-1 MTIETMTSPRK
+1 MTLGTMTSTRK
-12 LLTLLCCY
+12 LLTHLCCY
-20 LCGALLLSAQQET
+20 LCGVLLLSAQQAT
-33 KQAPPL
+33 KQVAPL
-39 GIWEGALQ
+39 GIWEGTLQ

-55 RFNIGKDQQETVCCT
+55 RFNIFRDKQETIYCT

-81 EATIELAEGIVI
+81 EATIELADDIVI

-98 YVRYEGKLT
+98 YVRYEGKLV
-107 SSDTIVGTFAQG
+107 SSDTIVGSFAQG
-119 SMSLPLTLVR
+119 GMSLPLTLVR

-231 GTVAEATSATLAD
+231 ISVAEATTATLAD
-244 DAEAAVRYLRGR
+244 DAAAAINFLRSR
-256 KAFDKVGVLG
+256 KTFDKVGVLG

-280 GVPDFIISLAGS
+280 GIPDFIISLAGS

-298 VLQDQMDLALTQAEV
+298 VLQDQMDLALTRAEV

-350 HYQLPIAL
+350 HYQLPIGL
-358 VLDLKKV
+358 VLDLKKI
-365 ADGLNPWLIY
+365 ADGLTPWLIY

-416 PTGTPRQV
+416 PTGTPQQV
-424 RQLEG
+424 CQLEG

-466 LTKD
+466 LTK

>member
-1 MTIETMTSPRK
+1 MTSIRK

-20 LCGALLLSAQQET
+20 LCSALLLSAQQESG
-33 KQAPPL
+33 QALPL

-47 VSGTELPL
+47 ISGSELPL
-55 RFNIGKDQQETVCCT
+55 RFNIGKDQHETVCCT
-70 MDSPSQMATGI
+70 MDSPSQIATGI
-81 EATIELAEGIVI
+81 EATIEQLAEGVVI

-98 YVRYEGKLT
+98 YIRYQGELVG
-107 SSDTIVGTFAQG
+107 SDSIVGTFAQG
-119 SMSLPLTLVR
+119 GMSLPLTLVR
-129 ASKPAKANRPQT
+129 ASKPTKADRPQT

-168 PVGHQAGSRVS
+168 PVGHQAGSRVG

-231 GTVAEATSATLAD
+231 VTVAEATTATLAD
-244 DAEAAVRYLRGR
+244 DAAAAVRYLRER
-256 KAFDKVGVLG
+256 KTFDKVGVLG
-266 HSEGGTIAFMLAAR
+266 HSEGGTIAFILAAR
-280 GVPDFIISLAGS
+280 GIPDFIISLAGS

-298 VLQDQMDLALTQAEV
+298 VLQDQMDLSLVQAGLSE
-313 PEKLRAE
+313 ELRAE
-320 YLRAAVATFDQ
+320 YLRATMATFDQ

-350 HYQLPIAL
+350 HYQLPIGLAL
-358 VLDLKKV
+358 ELKKV
-365 ADGLNPWLIY
+365 ADGLTPWLIY

-401 QVLADKHLPVIEQSL
+401 QVLADKHLAVIEQSL

-424 RQLEG
+424 RKMEG
-429 LNHLFQHAT
+429 MNHLLQHAT

-451 IAPEVLELIAEWLTK
+451 IAPEVLELIAEWISK
-466 LTKD
+466 LTK